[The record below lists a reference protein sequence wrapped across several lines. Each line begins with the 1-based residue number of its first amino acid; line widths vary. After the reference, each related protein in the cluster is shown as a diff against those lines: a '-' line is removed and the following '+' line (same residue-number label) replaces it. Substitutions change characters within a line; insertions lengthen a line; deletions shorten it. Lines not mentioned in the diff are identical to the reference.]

1 MMEKINIEDGENLV
15 EGIVSREDEFLVS
28 TMAEPWEIV
37 KDKIG
42 GIPRK
47 VIFVESMEKNVVK
60 KLEASIPHINLAI
73 GIGGGS
79 PIDFAK
85 YVAWKRKI
93 PLITVPSI
101 TSVDAPITKEIAVR
115 IDGKVRYI
123 GKVIPKKILIDYCLI
138 KKAPERLNKAG
149 VGDILSSHT
158 ALFDWKLAARR
169 GMENYDEEI
178 VRKAEGLLSLL
189 EENVE
194 EIRKITNEGIKL
206 LMQLFLE
213 ENKLCWNFGNSR
225 PEEGSEHLFAYN
237 MEYLTRKHFIHGELV
252 CAGII
257 LMSYLQE
264 NNPERALKIIRE
276 IGVSIRP
283 KDLGVSRERIL
294 KCLLTLPD
302 YVKKENLFYSIV
314 NEVGKDKEKINKA
327 VEFYLSNFEV
337 CQ

>member
-1 MMEKINIEDGENLV
+1 MVEEVNIEYGENLV
-15 EGIVSREDEFLVS
+15 EGIVGREDEFFIS
-28 TMAEPWEIV
+28 TMPEPWEIV

-47 VIFVESMEKNVVK
+47 VIFVESMEENVVK
-60 KLEASIPHINLAI
+60 KLEVSIPRINLAM

-79 PIDFAK
+79 AIDFAK

-123 GKVIPKKILIDYCLI
+123 GRVIPKKILVDYFLI
-138 KKAPERLNKAG
+138 KKAPKRLNKAG

-158 ALFDWKLAARR
+158 ALFDWKLAAKR
-169 GMENYDEEI
+169 GVENYDEEI
-178 VRKAEGLLSLL
+178 ARKAEGLLSLL
-189 EENVE
+189 EENIKEV
-194 EIRKITNEGIKL
+194 KGVTDKGIKL
-206 LMQLFLE
+206 LIQLFLE

-252 CAGII
+252 CVGII
-257 LMSYLQE
+257 LMSHLQE
-264 NNPERALKIIRE
+264 NNPGRALKVIRE
-276 IGVSIRP
+276 AGISVRP
-283 KDLGVSRERIL
+283 KDLGVSREGIL
-294 KCLLTLPD
+294 KCFLTLPH

-314 NEVGKDKEKINKA
+314 NEIRRDKEKIDKA
-327 VEFYLSNFEV
+327 IDFYLSNFEV

>member
-1 MMEKINIEDGENLV
+1 MNIMYGES
-15 EGIVSREDEFLVS
+15 IVSGIAKGKAPFVVS
-28 TMAEPWEIV
+28 TMPEVWQMV

-42 GIPRK
+42 GTSEK
-47 VIFVESMEKNVVK
+47 VIFVQSMEKLDVER
-60 KLEASIPHINLAI
+60 LENSIPEVDFVF

-79 PIDFAK
+79 AIDFAK
-85 YVAWKRKI
+85 YIAWKRKI

-101 TSVDAPITKEIAVR
+101 TSVDAPITKEIALR

-123 GKVIPKKILIDYCLI
+123 GKVIPEKILIDYCLI

-158 ALFDWKLAARR
+158 ALFDWKLAAKR
-169 GMENYDEEI
+169 GMENYNEEI
-178 VRKAEGLLSLL
+178 ARKAEGLLSLL

-213 ENKLCWNFGNSR
+213 ENKLCWNSGNSR

-252 CAGII
+252 CVGII

-264 NNPERALKIIRE
+264 NNPKRALKIIRE
-276 IGVSIRP
+276 TGVSIRP
-283 KDLGVSRERIL
+283 KDLGVSREEIL
-294 KCLLTLPD
+294 NCLLTLPD

-314 NEVGKDKEKINKA
+314 NEVGEDKEKINEA